1 MPSWVAKAVA
11 AGLGRVALCV
21 VAARLLG
28 WGFGA
33 CTRVSCLCAH
43 VALHTWAQD
52 VGRGEIWFHSAL
64 RRKLDRMVGPLAVG
78 WAVEPVCQNSN
89 AGTGFPGRRG
99 RLRPWAFWKRRAGS
113 QGRVYTHGLC
123 SLDPNLGSFI
133 CTIMSDPAGW
143 GDLPLLS
150 SRDPEAGGCLDWP
163 ELCGHFAPQ
172 RGPRATPTLPVL
184 GLD

>member
-21 VAARLLG
+21 VVARLLG

-99 RLRPWAFWKRRAGS
+99 RLRPWAFGRGVRGVRAE
-113 QGRVYTHGLC
+113 
-123 SLDPNLGSFI
+123 
-133 CTIMSDPAGW
+133 CTPMASARSTPTW
-143 GDLPLLS
+143 GLS
-150 SRDPEAGGCLDWP
+150 SAQSCQILQAGETCLSFLA
-163 ELCGHFAPQ
+163 E
-172 RGPRATPTLPVL
+172 TLRLEVA
-184 GLD
+184 